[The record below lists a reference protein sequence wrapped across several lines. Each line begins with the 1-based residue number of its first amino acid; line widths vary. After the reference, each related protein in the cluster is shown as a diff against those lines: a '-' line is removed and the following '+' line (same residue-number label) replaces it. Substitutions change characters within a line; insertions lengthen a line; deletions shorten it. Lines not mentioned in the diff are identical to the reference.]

1 MPRIE
6 LLSPP
11 YTPEQEARI
20 TPYSTRGSAV
30 SPLAIFRAFASHPA
44 LQDATK
50 SLGRF
55 HLVPEPPRSATL
67 SQRDREIVI
76 DRVCARCDCEYEWGV
91 HVTTFAYRVGLTPAQ
106 VTATVRGGSDD
117 PAWPPRDQ
125 LLIRLVDELHDTAA
139 LSDDLWRA
147 LAAEWQQAQILELL
161 ILTGWYHSVAY
172 LVNGVR
178 LDPEPW
184 AARFPQA

>member
-1 MPRIE
+1 M
-6 LLSPP
+6 
-11 YTPEQEARI
+11 
-20 TPYSTRGSAV
+20 
-30 SPLAIFRAFASHPA
+30 
-44 LQDATK
+44 
-50 SLGRF
+50 
-55 HLVPEPPRSATL
+55 
-67 SQRDREIVI
+67 
-76 DRVCARCDCEYEWGV
+76 
-91 HVTTFAYRVGLTPAQ
+91 
-106 VTATVRGGSDD
+106 TATVRGGSDD

-161 ILTGWYHSVAY
+161 ILAGWYHSVAY